1 MSLSDY
7 LIQAGLKPRPS
18 ERPPRSSAELRLLE
32 DLTNQFAAAGAA
44 AFGAETT
51 ALLLEE
57 NDRSSDNESRLSA
70 EDESA
75 SNDFVYDGH
84 GSEIS
89 SLVGYLR
96 EVEGELRV
104 ESAKSATLAYELR
117 GVQIQHAETC
127 GRAAMFETRLAEAV
141 EREGEL
147 AVRVA
152 ELTADRLQRVEEAAG
167 KDAQLAAAHAEAA
180 EAAEAAVQAARLELE
195 LLALR
200 AAAAP
205 SASVACVAAAAAP
218 APSFAVSGGSQ
229 VRIL

>member
-180 EAAEAAVQAARLELE
+180 EAAVQAARLELE